1 MPVRDTVEV
10 RICSPKPL
18 YAGELMFIV
27 QPVPTRAV
35 AITLTVGECAALC
48 SAALFGAFARSM
60 QARPVWR
67 AACMPALRR
76 AARLKPDMRRGRALS
91 AQPYHARS
99 SNAHRGERICLKARA
114 AKVQPLAYMRP
125 TDCAPQR
132 APPPQSD
139 DSARRLFMRALP
151 RPHCRAGVPMTR
163 VKDSWHR

>member
-1 MPVRDTVEV
+1 MPVRDAVEV

-99 SNAHRGERICLKARA
+99 PNAHRGERICLKAHGESSAARLHAPDRLRASTRA
-114 AKVQPLAYMRP
+114 APSIRR
-125 TDCAPQR
+125 QR
-132 APPPQSD
+132 APIIHAGPAAPT
-139 DSARRLFMRALP
+139 LP
-151 RPHCRAGVPMTR
+151 RGSSHDPSEGLVA
-163 VKDSWHR
+163 